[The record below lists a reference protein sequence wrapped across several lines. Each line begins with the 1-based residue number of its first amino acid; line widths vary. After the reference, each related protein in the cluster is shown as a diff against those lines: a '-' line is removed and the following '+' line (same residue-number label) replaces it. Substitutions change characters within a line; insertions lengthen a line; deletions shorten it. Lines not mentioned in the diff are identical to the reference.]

1 MKQFLA
7 VIAILMI
14 IFGFGMIHGTS
25 RLMEIVSILMIGLG
39 AAYLLFLVLKYS
51 GKNPPDS
58 E

>member
-14 IFGFGMIHGTS
+14 ITGFGMIHGTF

-39 AAYLLFLVLKYS
+39 AAYLLFLVLKYA
-51 GKNPPDS
+51 GKNSSDS

>member
-14 IFGFGMIHGTS
+14 ITGFGMIHSTS
-25 RLMEIVSILMIGLG
+25 RLMEIVSILLIGAG
-39 AAYLLFLVLKYS
+39 AAYLLFLVFKYS
-51 GKNPPDS
+51 GQNKPES